1 MLRLSHLASFNCV
14 PGENM
19 LMAEG
24 YVAAR
29 SLASKFYGLYSLLR
43 DLLSKQS

>member
-1 MLRLSHLASFNCV
+1 
-14 PGENM
+14 M

-29 SLASKFYGLYSLLR
+29 SLASKFYGLYTLLR
-43 DLLSKQS
+43 DLLSKQLFIMHMRR